1 MNPQRVLL
9 ALSLF
14 CTVIACARLGDRSI
28 DSATTRN
35 ERDTSNVSPSHEQL
49 VTACRGAAAR
59 NNPLVRW
66 ASDTALTADLNYD
79 GAPEL
84 VVWGNEGDSLFVFS
98 IVECSGNKS
107 GHVWSMPLRAKA
119 AFGTTNLDVA
129 LEDPAFGEGYFQEN
143 CLGAETTSECRHL
156 RKIDKELEAAYS
168 RGGRGLS
175 VGVEDR
181 DHVHIYWDPDS
192 KGFVSWRP

>member
-1 MNPQRVLL
+1 MNRRHVVLG
-9 ALSLF
+9 LSFLS
-14 CTVIACARLGDRSI
+14 TLIGCAKVGDRST
-28 DSATTRN
+28 DSATTLN
-35 ERDTSNVSPSHEQL
+35 ARDTSNVSLSHEQL
-49 VTACRGAAAR
+49 LTACRAAAAR
-59 NNPLVRW
+59 KNPLVRW

-79 GAPEL
+79 GSSEL

-107 GHVWSMPLRAKA
+107 GKVWSMPLRAMA

-129 LEDPAFGEGYFQEN
+129 LEDPALGEGYFAEN
-143 CLGAETTSECRHL
+143 CMGAETTSECRHL

-181 DHVHIYWDPDS
+181 DHVHIYWDPES

>member
-1 MNPQRVLL
+1 MNRQRVLL

-14 CTVIACARLGDRSI
+14 FAPIACAKMGDRSI

-35 ERDTSNVSPSHEQL
+35 ARDTGTVSLSHERL
-49 VTACRGAAAR
+49 VTACRAAAAR
-59 NNPLVRW
+59 KNPLVRW

-79 GAPEL
+79 GSPEL

-98 IVECSGNKS
+98 MVECSGNKS
-107 GHVWSMPLRAKA
+107 GQVWSMPLRAMA
-119 AFGTTNLDVA
+119 AFGTVNLDIA
-129 LEDPAFGEGYFQEN
+129 LENPALGEGYFTEN
-143 CLGAETTSECRHL
+143 CMGAETTSECRHL

-181 DHVHIYWDPDS
+181 DHVHIYWDPES

>member
-1 MNPQRVLL
+1 MNRQRALL

-14 CTVIACARLGDRSI
+14 SILIACAKVGDRPI

-35 ERDTSNVSPSHEQL
+35 ARDTSNVPLSHEQL
-49 VTACRGAAAR
+49 ATACRAAAAR
-59 NNPLVRW
+59 ENPMVRW
-66 ASDTALTADLNYD
+66 ALDTALIADLNYD
-79 GAPEL
+79 GSPEL

-98 IVECSGNKS
+98 IVECSGNRS
-107 GHVWSMPLRAKA
+107 GHVWSMPLRAMA
-119 AFGTTNLDVA
+119 AFGTTNLDVE
-129 LEDPAFGEGYFQEN
+129 LENPAMGEGYFQEN

-156 RKIDKELEAAYS
+156 RKVDKELEVAYS

-181 DHVHIYWDPDS
+181 DHVHIYWDPES